1 MKHAVVIPR
10 NHEHAAELNGCGEVG
25 DRIIIVDR
33 DSACYQAWVAKHRPP
48 KPPRP
53 ALPIASDEE
62 IQVMMESDRRR
73 GPCCSPPPKR

>member
-10 NHEHAAELNGCGEVG
+10 NHEHAAELHGCGEVG

-33 DSACYQAWVAKHRPP
+33 DSDCYKTWKARHQKFVRPP
-48 KPPRP
+48 
-53 ALPIASDEE
+53 LPLASDEE
-62 IQVMMESDRRR
+62 IEAMLESDRRR